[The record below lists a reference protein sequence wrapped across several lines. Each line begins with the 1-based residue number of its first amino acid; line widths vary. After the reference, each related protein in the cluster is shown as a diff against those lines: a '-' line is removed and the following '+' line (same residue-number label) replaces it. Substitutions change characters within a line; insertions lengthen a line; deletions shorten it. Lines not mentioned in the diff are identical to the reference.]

1 MVESGSGGLAT
12 VMSGNDSISATSVS
26 SSVPG
31 SQIVSTT
38 GEEES
43 ASTATSA
50 TGEFTRRTQVLR
62 YERVDSR
69 HLKFL
74 LSCCTASGG
83 PSGMSGTTGDSESDD
98 GEVGRLQALLEARGL
113 PPHVFGALGPR
124 MQHLLNRSMGASSGI
139 FKIIMIIT
147 TTTTTTFES
156 NLRAL
161 MKYPC
166 TDLTNLFNSQLLKH
180 SNC

>member
-1 MVESGSGGLAT
+1 MVESGSGGLSS
-12 VMSGNDSISATSVS
+12 VMSGSDSISATPTSVS

-31 SQIVSTT
+31 SQLVSTT

-50 TGEFTRRTQVLR
+50 TGKSLSMSLTYRNR
-62 YERVDSR
+62 DMSR
-69 HLKFL
+69 AAQKFKTPIFVFA
-74 LSCCTASGG
+74 CEASGG

-124 MQHLLNRSMGASSGI
+124 MQHLLNRSMGATAGI
-139 FKIIMIIT
+139 KI
-147 TTTTTTFES
+147 
-156 NLRAL
+156 
-161 MKYPC
+161 
-166 TDLTNLFNSQLLKH
+166 
-180 SNC
+180 